1 MLPACLKSK
10 KSLGIS
16 AIVVMLGLTG
26 YVGAYYATVE
36 PFRYSMP
43 VAPLYLPP
51 GEVAG
56 SPRSAAFQ
64 DWVETPFKPI
74 HWLDRRLRKHV
85 WGFDARP

>member
-10 KSLGIS
+10 TTLWIS
-16 AIVVMLGLTG
+16 ALATGLSLAF

-43 VAPLYLPP
+43 VAPLYIPP
-51 GEVAG
+51 GAVAG
-56 SPRSAAFQ
+56 SPRAAAFQ